1 MKKISPV
8 LILLIIA
15 LCSQSTLAQDKSFR
29 ERIREKVKARMIKRE
44 EEKPAPQTSSATGD
58 KITKAGDFTMS
69 LTHNNLLRFYK
80 VHIPK
85 NYNPETPTP
94 LLVAFHGGG
103 GDMNY
108 QSNDKFYKQ
117 ITKSEEKGY
126 IVAFPNGI
134 SRFKSGKLATWNA
147 GKCCGEARDTKADD
161 VGFIK
166 EMIAKISSQTNIDK
180 NKIFATGMSNGGM
193 MSYRLAC
200 EMSETF
206 KGIAA
211 VAGTDNTIDCA
222 PKNPISVLHIHAK
235 NDDHVLYQGGAGSGS
250 SKNKSQVT
258 DYVSVPATISK
269 WVKFNGCSET
279 PKRVLEVPG
288 AYCDLYSSCK
298 NNVEVKLCVT
308 ETGGHSW
315 PGGVKPRGDD
325 KTSHAISAN
334 DVMWDFFQTK

>member
-1 MKKISPV
+1 MKKVSTMLV
-8 LILLIIA
+8 LLTIA
-15 LCSQSTLAQDKSFR
+15 LGSQWTLAEDKSFR
-29 ERIREKVKARMIKRE
+29 EKIREKIRERMIKRE
-44 EEKPAPQTSSATGD
+44 EEKPAPQASTSSDD
-58 KITKAGDFTMS
+58 KIMNPGDFTLS
-69 LTHNNLLRFYK
+69 ITHNSLIRFYK
-80 VHIPK
+80 LHIPK
-85 NYNPETPTP
+85 KYNSATPTP

-117 ITKSEEKGY
+117 ITKSEEAGY

-147 GKCCGEARDTKADD
+147 GKCCGEARDTKVDD
-161 VGFIK
+161 IGFIK

-250 SKNKSQVT
+250 HKNKSQVT

-269 WVKFNGCSET
+269 WVKFNGCNET

-334 DVMWDFFQTK
+334 DVMWDFFQSK